1 MLDSSWTDC
10 VKCSGCEQES
20 HQHQTTPGSY
30 FYHREVDNHHSF
42 HQSYLIFHS
51 RRTADQSLDIEEARN
66 KKPSTAPMNEV
77 PGTVDRSV
85 VCEMC
90 RYVMTACHGWTVT
103 LPRCRHTGRGL
114 SDEDWSHTALTLSH
128 CHIPR
133 HLAFITSTHLITR
146 LCQPTHPH
154 TGAAGMPPVGGQM
167 TRPTTY
173 EQIHKLLL
181 RLDILSIMC

>member
-1 MLDSSWTDC
+1 MLKRPETRKSP
-10 VKCSGCEQES
+10 QP
-20 HQHQTTPGSY
+20 Q
-30 FYHREVDNHHSF
+30 
-42 HQSYLIFHS
+42 LIKS
-51 RRTADQSLDIEEARN
+51 Q
-66 KKPSTAPMNEV
+66 
-77 PGTVDRSV
+77 GTVDRSV

-114 SDEDWSHTALTLSH
+114 SDEDWSHTAPTLSH